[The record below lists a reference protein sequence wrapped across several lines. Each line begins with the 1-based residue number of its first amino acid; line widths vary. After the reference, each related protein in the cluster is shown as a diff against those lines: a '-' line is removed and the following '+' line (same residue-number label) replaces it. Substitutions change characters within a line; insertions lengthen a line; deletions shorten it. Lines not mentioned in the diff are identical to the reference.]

1 MYMFRIRHLFVYL
14 LLTGY
19 HKRDFNM
26 NIERNISEEAG
37 YEESFWKQLQNIKW
51 YISEQILNLLKFLAV
66 RSAEETK

>member
-37 YEESFWKQLQNIKW
+37 YEESF
-51 YISEQILNLLKFLAV
+51 
-66 RSAEETK
+66 